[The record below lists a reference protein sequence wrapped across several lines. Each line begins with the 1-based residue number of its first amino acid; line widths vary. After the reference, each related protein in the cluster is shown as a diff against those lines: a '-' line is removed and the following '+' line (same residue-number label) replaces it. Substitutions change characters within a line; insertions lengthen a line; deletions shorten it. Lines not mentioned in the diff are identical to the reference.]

1 VIVPRDA
8 ATVMVVR
15 DRHDALEVLL
25 LRRHAE
31 LVFAAGAHVFPG
43 GAVDDADRDPA
54 LDRTCTGLPLPP
66 GPGLAYA
73 VAAIRECFEESGLL
87 LATTVAGTPVDV
99 DDPER
104 AERLPLA
111 RKALEAGE
119 RTIAEVCEEEGLI
132 LSTGSLAYAGRWIT
146 PEPSPR
152 RYDTRF
158 FVAAAPE
165 AAAAQVA
172 GHDGRE
178 TIASE
183 WVRPSDALARWQDGE
198 IELIQPTVANLRAL
212 ALHGSASSALGAARA
227 GRLAVEGAGDG

>member
-1 VIVPRDA
+1 VTTPRDA

-15 DRHDALEVLL
+15 DCDDALEVLL

-43 GAVDDADRDPA
+43 GAVDDADHAPELA
-54 LDRTCTGLPLPP
+54 AMSTGLPMPP

-87 LATTVAGTPVDV
+87 LATTTAGEPVDV

-119 RTIAEVCEEEGLI
+119 QTMAELCREEGLVLATAS
-132 LSTGSLAYAGRWIT
+132 LSYAGRWIT

-158 FVAAAPE
+158 FVAAAP
-165 AAAAQVA
+165 AAVAAQVA

-183 WVRPSDALARWQDGE
+183 WDRPADALERWGAGS

-212 ALHGSASSALGAARA
+212 AKHDSATSALAAARS

>member
-1 VIVPRDA
+1 MTIPRDA

-15 DRHDALEVLL
+15 DRDEALEVLL

-43 GAVDDADRDPA
+43 GAVDDADRAPELVA
-54 LDRTCTGLPLPP
+54 LSTGMPQPP

-87 LATTVAGTPVDV
+87 LATTTAGEPVDV

-119 RTIAEVCEEEGLI
+119 RTMVDVCGDEGLI
-132 LSTGSLAYAGRWIT
+132 LATASLSYAGRWIT
-146 PEPSPR
+146 PAPSPR

-165 AAAAQVA
+165 AIAAQVA

-183 WVRPSDALARWQDGE
+183 WVRPVDALERWGAGS

-212 ALHGSASSALGAARA
+212 AKHDTAAGALAAARS